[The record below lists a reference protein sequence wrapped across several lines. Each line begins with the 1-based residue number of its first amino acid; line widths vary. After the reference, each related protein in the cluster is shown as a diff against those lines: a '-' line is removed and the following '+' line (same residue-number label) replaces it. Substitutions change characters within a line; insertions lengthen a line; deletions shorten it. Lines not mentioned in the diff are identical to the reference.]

1 MIPPVAAALGA
12 HCPWHQPPLPP
23 PHTTTWSR
31 RLGDVDADVDA
42 VFSEYVAA
50 LHSHARSM
58 LCTAPAAT
66 AGAGAGQHD
75 GSSSGGGGAAPLG
88 PHPAT
93 FGLVPV
99 AQLGLGEPPTPHPP
113 GGSPAGGSAALPG
126 WAMWPPSAALLGAP
140 AAAAPAFGARLAG
153 AGAGLQ
159 PPASWAAAAAPA
171 FGARLAG
178 AGACLQPPA
187 PWAAMPMQHGE

>member
-1 MIPPVAAALGA
+1 MLLTFHILQMIPPVAAALGA

-99 AQLGLGEPPTPHPP
+99 AQLGLGEPPTPHPR
-113 GGSPAGGSAALPG
+113 
-126 WAMWPPSAALLGAP
+126 GA
-140 AAAAPAFGARLAG
+140 ARLA
-153 AGAGLQ
+153 AQ
-159 PPASWAAAAAPA
+159 PPYQAGPCGPPLQRCWARPRRPPLPLERGLLGLGPA
-171 FGARLAG
+171 CSRRRPGRP
-178 AGACLQPPA
+178 CPCS
-187 PWAAMPMQHGE
+187 MVSE